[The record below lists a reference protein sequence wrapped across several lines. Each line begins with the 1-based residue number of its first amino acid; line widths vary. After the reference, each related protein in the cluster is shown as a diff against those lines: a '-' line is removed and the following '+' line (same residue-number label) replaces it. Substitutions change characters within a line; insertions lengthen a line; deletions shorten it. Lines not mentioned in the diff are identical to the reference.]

1 MRLKL
6 AHIESGHLWLIVA
19 FCFTLLAGNA
29 QDPAQDSLL
38 PPKEVQTYFDE
49 ARIFSN
55 RDQTDKA
62 LESLEKAAKIAEGN
76 ADVKSLVDS
85 YQKIALLYLKLDKEE
100 STLLFSDRAKA
111 LLKATEYPYGDAMD
125 KFIEALLA
133 FRGGRNFQAIFLLNE
148 ARQLSNDRNF
158 FNNILLAE
166 GNTYLKLGK
175 YEEASKN
182 FNSLIINTD
191 IYESDYLATKA
202 YLGLARLKV
211 ETEELEES
219 AVNAENALKLA
230 KENDFYQEI
239 IEANT
244 LLTDVYSTLGRF
256 SLALQNSQNLLGFR
270 DSIFNIAKV
279 QTEAKTAE
287 KIQFDFMSD
296 EIKRQEQMIEELNA
310 SKNQSDIAAIL
321 TSALLLIITLLAISL
336 FRNNQI
342 KLKTNDLLQ
351 TKNNELKAARDSA
364 VSAMKAKTNFL
375 STVSHELRT
384 PLYAVTGLTHLLLE
398 ENPSENQKDH
408 LKSLKFSGDYLLNFI
423 NDILQINKIDADKLE
438 ALNIEFELKKVL
450 RETIDSLQQSAKN
463 NNTELVLE
471 YDEDIPSHLMSDPLK
486 LSQIFMNL
494 VGNALKFTKNGKVTV
509 IAKLMKKMEE
519 DVTLYFEVRDTGIG
533 ISKEQQESIFD
544 GFEQGSIEI
553 NREYGGSGLGL
564 TIVKSL
570 LGLFDSKIQLESELG
585 EGSSFFFELKVKSK
599 DSVVDDVPFQITEKK
614 YDFKG
619 LHILI
624 VEDNK
629 INQVITKKML
639 TKKEITSDIAN
650 HGGEAIEMARNNDY
664 DAILMD
670 IHMPGIG
677 GEEATI
683 EIRKFDTFTP
693 IIALTAIS
701 LDDSLESFHAAGCN
715 DVITKP
721 FKPEVF
727 YKKIGENIFDKNP
740 LRSMSQNPAS

>member
-1 MRLKL
+1 MLPKFL
-6 AHIESGHLWLIVA
+6 HSGLWLLIVL
-19 FCFTLLAGNA
+19 FFTVCSGM
-29 QDPAQDSLL
+29 AQDSI
-38 PPKEVQTYFDE
+38 PPKKVQTYFDA

-55 RDQTDKA
+55 KDKINLA
-62 LESLEKAAKIAEGN
+62 IESLEKAAKVAEAN
-76 ADVKSLVDS
+76 DDVKSLIDS
-85 YQKIALLYLKLDKEE
+85 YQKIALVYLKLDKEE

-111 LLKATEYPYGDAMD
+111 LLKATEYPYGNAVD
-125 KFIEALLA
+125 KFIEALIA
-133 FRGGRNFQAIFLLNE
+133 FRGGRYFQAIFMLNE

-166 GNTYLKLGK
+166 AFVYLKLGK
-175 YEEASKN
+175 YDSASKN

-191 IYESDYLATKA
+191 LYESEYLTTRA
-202 YLGLARLKV
+202 YLGLAQLEYDTKKF
-211 ETEELEES
+211 EES
-219 AVNAENALKLA
+219 ALNAESALKSA
-230 KENDFYQEI
+230 KENDFFKEI

-244 LLTDVYSTLGRF
+244 LLTNVYTILDRYKMALG
-256 SLALQNSQNLLGFR
+256 NNKNLLNIQ

-287 KIQFDFMSD
+287 KLQFEFMGD
-296 EIKRQEQMIEELNA
+296 ELKRQEQKIEELNA

-321 TSALLLIITLLAISL
+321 TAALLTIITLLAISL

-351 TKNNELKAARDSA
+351 TKNNELIAARDSA

-398 ENPSENQKDH
+398 ENPSENQKEY

-438 ALNIEFELKKVL
+438 ALNIEFNLKKIL
-450 RETIDSLQQSAKN
+450 QETIDSLQSSAKN
-463 NNTELVLE
+463 NQTALILE
-471 YDEDIPSHLMSDPLK
+471 YDDDIPSHMMSDPIK
-486 LSQIFMNL
+486 LSQILMNL
-494 VGNALKFTKNGKVTV
+494 IGNALKFTKNGKVTV
-509 IAKLMKKMEE
+509 IAKLMKKVDE
-519 DVTLYFEVRDTGIG
+519 DVILYFEVRDTGIG
-533 ISKEQQESIFD
+533 ISKQQQENIFD
-544 GFEQGSIEI
+544 EFEQGSIEI

-585 EGSSFFFELKVKSK
+585 AGSSFFFELKVKSK
-599 DSVVDDVPFQITEKK
+599 VSIIDDAPFEITENE
-614 YDFKG
+614 YNFKG
-619 LHILI
+619 LHLLI

-650 HGGEAIEMARNNDY
+650 HGGEAIEMARENAY

-701 LDDSLESFHAAGCN
+701 LDDSLESFYAAGCD
-715 DVITKP
+715 DVVTKP

-727 YKKIGENIFDKNP
+727 YQKIGENIFDKKAVK
-740 LRSMSQNPAS
+740 SSIS

>member
-1 MRLKL
+1 MTLF
-6 AHIESGHLWLIVA
+6 ITSFIVM
-19 FCFTLLAGNA
+19 
-29 QDPAQDSLL
+29 AQDSI
-38 PPKEVQTYFDE
+38 PPKEVQTYFDA
-49 ARIFSN
+49 ARIFAN
-55 RDQTDKA
+55 KDKTDLA
-62 LESLEKAAKIAEGN
+62 LESLEKAAKVAEAN
-76 ADVKSLVDS
+76 DDVKSLIDS
-85 YQKIALLYLKLDKEE
+85 YQKIALIYLKLNKEE
-100 STLLFSDRAKA
+100 STLLFSDRAKS
-111 LLKATEYPYGDAMD
+111 LLKVTEYPYGSAVD
-125 KFIEALLA
+125 KFIEALVA
-133 FRGGRNFQAIFLLNE
+133 FGNGRNFQAIFMLNE
-148 ARQLSNDRNF
+148 ARQLNNDRNF

-166 GNTYLKLGK
+166 GFIYLKLEK
-175 YEEASKN
+175 YDSATKN

-191 IYESDYLATKA
+191 LYESEYLTTRA
-202 YLGLARLKV
+202 YLGMAQLEYDTKNF
-211 ETEELEES
+211 EES
-219 AVNAENALKLA
+219 ALNGENALELA
-230 KENDFYQEI
+230 KENEFFREI

-244 LLTDVYSTLGRF
+244 LLTTVYTIIGNYEK
-256 SLALQNSQNLLGFR
+256 ALVNNKNLLRIR
-270 DSIFNIAKV
+270 DSIFNIAKL

-287 KIQFDFMSD
+287 KIQFAFMGD
-296 EIKRQEQMIEELNA
+296 EIKRQEQKIEELNA

-321 TSALLLIITLLAISL
+321 TAAMLTIITLLAVSL

-364 VSAMKAKTNFL
+364 VSAMQAKTNFL

-398 ENPSENQKDH
+398 ENPSENQKDY

-438 ALNIEFELKKVL
+438 ALNIEFNLKKVL
-450 RETIDSLQQSAKN
+450 QETIDSLQSSAKSN
-463 NNTELVLE
+463 HTELVLKF
-471 YDEDIPSHLMSDPLK
+471 DDDIPSHLMSDPIK

-509 IAKLMKKMEE
+509 IAKLMKKVEE
-519 DVTLYFEVRDTGIG
+519 DVVLYFEVRDTGIG
-533 ISKEQQESIFD
+533 ISKDQQESIFD

-585 EGSSFFFELKVKSK
+585 EGSSFFFELNVKSK
-599 DSVVDDVPFQITEKK
+599 DSIVDDVPFEITENE
-614 YDFKG
+614 YNFKG

-650 HGGEAIEMARNNDY
+650 HGGEAIEMARENAY

-701 LDDSLESFHAAGCN
+701 LDDSLESFYAAGCN
-715 DVITKP
+715 DVVTKP

-727 YKKIGENIFDKNP
+727 YQKIGENIFDK
-740 LRSMSQNPAS
+740 RRVKSSIS